1 MKTELLNEFYLL
13 QQSMASVNYDEVIE
27 ERIYMPVKKVNKR
40 MTTWISERG
49 HMLMNLDIKLNSSLK
64 YLRKKYLNF

>member
-13 QQSMASVNYDEVIE
+13 QQSRASADYHEMME
-27 ERIYMPVKKVNKR
+27 ERVYTPIKRVNNK

-49 HMLMNLDIKLNSSLK
+49 HMLMNLDVRLNSSLK
-64 YLRKKYLNF
+64 HLRKKYLKF

>member
-13 QQSMASVNYDEVIE
+13 QQSRAAVDYNAMMEEEV
-27 ERIYMPVKKVNKR
+27 YMPVRRVNSK

-49 HMLMNLDIKLNSSLK
+49 HMLMNLDMRLNSSLK
-64 YLRKKYLNF
+64 YLRKKYLKF

>member
-13 QQSMASVNYDEVIE
+13 QRSRAAVDYHEMME
-27 ERIYMPVKKVNKR
+27 ERVYVPIKQANNK

-49 HMLMNLDIKLNSSLK
+49 HMLMTLDVRLNSSLK
-64 YLRKKYLNF
+64 FLRKKYLKF